1 MKSTTSEQHDEP
13 KDTIQRAYNVKF
25 LRTMMDIHPIKGI
38 DKGMCITLS
47 GKNVSTKWM
56 HLYSFSNNKK
66 KKTSLKPFV
75 RLLIFQEIMQ
85 RVKWSFY

>member
-1 MKSTTSEQHDEP
+1 MKSITSEQHDEP
-13 KDTIQRAYNVKF
+13 KNTIQRTYNVKF

-47 GKNVSTKWM
+47 GKNVSTK
-56 HLYSFSNNKK
+56 LDAFSTLSLIIKK

-85 RVKWSFY
+85 RVKWSF